1 MNAVVMVMI
10 PIVVVV
16 HFFKD
21 QNMYMFEKDNYF
33 QNIEDT
39 IDNTVELFLDT
50 LEKVD
55 AMSIQKRWTDS
66 SVSDEM
72 FSVRRISPN
81 RVGNNNLLYLIG
93 NTFTCDEVRH
103 NWQTVAL
110 AGTDESTCVDW
121 NRVEVVDQEELKIY
135 LKKLISNW
143 VDEILKLGDYSEEG
157 KGEEDEIKDILHDMM
172 FWDDRNPKWT
182 AYDPND
188 KVNAVWLSQ
197 YKREED
203 REKLF
208 EEIF

>member
-1 MNAVVMVMI
+1 
-10 PIVVVV
+10 
-16 HFFKD
+16 
-21 QNMYMFEKDNYF
+21 MYMFEKDNYF

-121 NRVEVVDQEELKIY
+121 NRVIY
-135 LKKLISNW
+135 S
-143 VDEILKLGDYSEEG
+143 
-157 KGEEDEIKDILHDMM
+157 
-172 FWDDRNPKWT
+172 
-182 AYDPND
+182 
-188 KVNAVWLSQ
+188 
-197 YKREED
+197 KRS
-203 REKLF
+203 
-208 EEIF
+208 

>member
-1 MNAVVMVMI
+1 
-10 PIVVVV
+10 
-16 HFFKD
+16 
-21 QNMYMFEKDNYF
+21 MYMFEKDNYF

-110 AGTDESTCVDW
+110 AGTDESACVDW

-197 YKREED
+197 YKTKED
-203 REKLF
+203 RENLF
-208 EEIF
+208 KEAN